1 MFIVPATLETLVSE
15 SAVDVLLARF
25 EDRTDRSFSKGLTR
39 QQMIDRLIRDQ
50 EADDTNI
57 CHLIDRELD
66 GVVSLEEAGLEEPRV
81 NNADCDS
88 SLESF
93 RAYWKEVIADTVD
106 GQLG

>member
-1 MFIVPATLETLVSE
+1 MFIVPAPLETLVSE

-39 QQMIDRLIRDQ
+39 QQMIDRLILDQ

-66 GVVSLEEAGLEEPRV
+66 GVIEACVARLRAQSVPVSG
-81 NNADCDS
+81 
-88 SLESF
+88 
-93 RAYWKEVIADTVD
+93 
-106 GQLG
+106 